1 MIANMMSL
9 ETFIVVNFKAHRI
22 NRGTYK
28 LIRTP
33 TLIKKSNK
41 ENRSLSLII
50 KAKEEEEEK

>member
-1 MIANMMSL
+1 MIANMMPL

-28 LIRTP
+28 LTRTP
-33 TLIKKSNK
+33 MLIKNSNK

-50 KAKEEEEEK
+50 KGKQNK